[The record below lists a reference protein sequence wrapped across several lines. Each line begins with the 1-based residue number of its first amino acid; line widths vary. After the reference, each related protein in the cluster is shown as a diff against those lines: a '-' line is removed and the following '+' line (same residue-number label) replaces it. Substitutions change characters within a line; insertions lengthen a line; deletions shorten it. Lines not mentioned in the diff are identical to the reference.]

1 MQHALDSGWMH
12 SAAGKPNLV
21 ALLTSAWEASLGV
34 AQLHRENIIHGG
46 VTPATCFLKAA
57 RNQRGFVVKVGAIGS
72 CTQVL
77 LNRKATVEK
86 CACTAQ
92 RVECIRR
99 NTHARKSFG
108 SDSPRYMELVHCIGI
123 GKVWT

>member
-1 MQHALDSGWMH
+1 MH

-57 RNQRGFVVKVGAIGS
+57 RNQRGFVVKVGPIHS
-72 CTQVL
+72 CAQTL
-77 LNRKATVEK
+77 IYRKVAAQN
-86 CACTAQ
+86 CANIA
-92 RVECIRR
+92 
-99 NTHARKSFG
+99 
-108 SDSPRYMELVHCIGI
+108 
-123 GKVWT
+123 